1 MTSGA
6 CRGQRDEVSRTLN
19 RLEKKVV
26 LVTGSTQGIGRQ
38 IATAVATEGA
48 CVVVTG
54 RNEEKGHAVVADI
67 AGAGG
72 EAMYVRMD
80 VTRPEMVEGAVRA
93 TVERYG
99 RLDGLVN
106 NVADMTLARVDG
118 PLTELEVEDWN
129 LIIAT
134 DLTSAF
140 LGMKFGIRA
149 MLQGG
154 HGGAVVNIASE
165 AGLRGVNGIDGYTAS
180 KGAIVALTRSVA
192 SYYARYDIR
201 CNTLAV
207 GFVDTGEERIRE
219 LLENPEYANR
229 IRNHHMGIVGRP
241 NQVAPAAVFML
252 SDEAEYISGA
262 ILPVDGGAA
271 AASHIAMT
279 QHPDIPGIPR
289 LRPHAPEY

>member
-1 MTSGA
+1 M
-6 CRGQRDEVSRTLN
+6 N

-26 LVTGSTQGIGRQ
+26 IVTGSTQGIGRE
-38 IATAVATEGA
+38 IAKAVAAEGA
-48 CVVVTG
+48 SVVVTG
-54 RNEEKGHAVVADI
+54 RTEEKGHSAVAEI
-67 AGAGG
+67 AEAGG
-72 EAMYVRMD
+72 EGMYVRMD

-99 RLDGLVN
+99 RLDGIVN

-118 PLTELEVEDWN
+118 PVTELEVGDWN

-149 MLQGG
+149 MLEGG
-154 HGGAVVNIASE
+154 RGGAVVNIASE
-165 AGLRGVNGIDGYTAS
+165 AGLRGVNGVDGYTAS

-207 GFVDTGEERIRE
+207 GFVDTGGDRVGE

-229 IRNHHMGIVGRP
+229 IEDHHMGIIGKP
-241 NQVAPAAVFML
+241 HHVAPAAVFML
-252 SDEAEYISGA
+252 SEEAEYISGT
-262 ILPVDGGAA
+262 ILPVDGGAV

-279 QHPDIPGIPR
+279 QHPDIAQFPR
-289 LRPHAPEY
+289 LRPHAPAH